1 MRTTLT
7 TTKLARAIG
16 VSESSLKRWSDD
28 GRLNVARTA
37 GGHRRITL
45 VEAVRFIRA
54 IGASVVRPE
63 LLGLNDLEGL
73 PLDWAVTA
81 DPLQRVH
88 KALEDGDGPA
98 FRATLQSLYL
108 QGWTVPEICDGPI
121 RAALESIGTMWLHAE
136 WGIAV
141 EHRATD
147 LCIQALSQLR
157 PLIAFSRPDAPVA
170 LGSAGPADPYMLPS
184 LMASVTL
191 WEVGFRDVNLGPDT
205 PISVLRNAARQYRP
219 ALIWVSIS
227 VAAKVREVLDDVR
240 RLADEAREFGGTV
253 VVGGR
258 AVAASPPSAV
268 EGLAHATS
276 MGELAAFARAVLRP
290 QPRPG
295 R

>member
-1 MRTTLT
+1 MRGTLT

-28 GRLNVARTA
+28 GRLTVARTA
-37 GGHRRITL
+37 GGHRRIML
-45 VEAVRFIRA
+45 AEAVRFIRA
-54 IGASVVRPE
+54 IGASVVRPD
-63 LLGLNDLEGL
+63 LLGLGDLEGL
-73 PLDWAVTA
+73 PLDWAVAA
-81 DPLQRVH
+81 DPNQRIH
-88 KALEDGDGPA
+88 KALEEGDGHA
-98 FRATLQSLYL
+98 FRAMVQSLYL

-147 LCIQALSQLR
+147 LCIQALSQMR
-157 PLIAFSRPDAPVA
+157 PLIALSRPEAPVA
-170 LGSAGPADPYMLPS
+170 LGAAGPADPYMLPS
-184 LMASVTL
+184 FMASVTL

-227 VAAKVREVLDDVR
+227 VSAKVREVLDDVR
-240 RLADEAREFGGTV
+240 RLADDARAFGGSV
-253 VVGGR
+253 IVGGR
-258 AVAASPPSAV
+258 AVAASPPAAL
-268 EGLAHATS
+268 EGLAQASS

-290 QPRPG
+290 QPRPD